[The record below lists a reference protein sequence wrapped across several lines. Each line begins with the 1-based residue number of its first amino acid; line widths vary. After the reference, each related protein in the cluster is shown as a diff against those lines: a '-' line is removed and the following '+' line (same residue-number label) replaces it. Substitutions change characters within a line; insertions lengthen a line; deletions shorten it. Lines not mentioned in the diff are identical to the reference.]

1 MERALRKEDD
11 NELPPD
17 VVKSALDKGYNSYM
31 TSEDNFFAIEKYK
44 DFVYPSIY
52 IGDDEII
59 IVFLILNENYT
70 LQIQIHNFNY

>member
-1 MERALRKEDD
+1 
-11 NELPPD
+11 
-17 VVKSALDKGYNSYM
+17 M

-59 IVFLILNENYT
+59 IVFLILNVSRKLYNRYK
-70 LQIQIHNFNY
+70 